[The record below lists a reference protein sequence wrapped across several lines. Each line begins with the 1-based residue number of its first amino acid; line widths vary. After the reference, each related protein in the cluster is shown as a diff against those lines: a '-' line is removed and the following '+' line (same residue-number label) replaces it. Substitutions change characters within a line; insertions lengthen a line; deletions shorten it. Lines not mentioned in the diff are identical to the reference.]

1 MLVFKESTNYLFF
14 LMQGGV
20 NVTNENSYRRY
31 FLPRMKIT
39 NYNIEIDGRNFY
51 DQPINDS
58 IKQYDEVKKIS
69 TGKGDDY
76 TTGCL
81 LDFAYFEKNYKIIAA
96 DLSRQKELDADSRA
110 IQQIILMQMLKLE
123 SIISSRNQKKQ
134 Y

>member
-1 MLVFKESTNYLFF
+1 MPYASGDN
-14 LMQGGV
+14 
-20 NVTNENSYRRY
+20 
-31 FLPRMKIT
+31 IT
-39 NYNIEIDGRNFY
+39 DFY
-51 DQPINDS
+51 DQPMNDS